1 MNGMDNTDQF
11 YYFAYASNLTLSLLE
26 ERVGNKLQNCLP
38 GRLPDYGFRFNR
50 KNPDGSA
57 RANIVVSESEDVF
70 GLVCPIDQKYKDK
83 FLQTEPGYLLIS
95 VAVETEHGDV
105 PAFAFISESDDEN
118 IYPSKEYLKGILEGA
133 REHHLPEEYIDFII
147 ALAK

>member
-1 MNGMDNTDQF
+1 MDNTDQF

-70 GLVCPIDQKYKDK
+70 GLVCPIDQKYKDQFYK
-83 FLQTEPGYLLIS
+83 PNLATCLSAWLLKLNTEMCLLSLLFQKVMMKTFILQK
-95 VAVETEHGDV
+95 
-105 PAFAFISESDDEN
+105 N
-118 IYPSKEYLKGILEGA
+118 I
-133 REHHLPEEYIDFII
+133 
-147 ALAK
+147 